1 VEQLVLKD
9 LPDHKD
15 QLGLLDQMVY
25 KGQLDL
31 PDLSEQSDHK
41 DLLALGGLL
50 DLAAVRVPKVQVL
63 MIFTLKNFRDMKHQ
77 LLVLV

>member
-31 PDLSEQSDHK
+31 PDLSDLPDLPDQEAQVVVQ
-41 DLLALGGLL
+41 DLLDKTDLVLIKCILQTIL
-50 DLAAVRVPKVQVL
+50 DMQQ
-63 MIFTLKNFRDMKHQ
+63 H